1 MYALGL
7 RRFPPV
13 DVLLGLAAGPAPLN
27 QKAFEYLL
35 THISGHYA
43 GFEPGQFNNVAFIP
57 AVSAT
62 GNPILAKPGDVFTNQ
77 ACKTLGFPV
86 VRDLA
91 AQPENIA
98 KLKIET
104 DPPMNR
110 LVLAFLA
117 SPEADV
123 KRARGIFE
131 YLATRMGTG
140 SISALAP
147 LATRSFIPVQEKKTE
162 KGPGGVRLAR
172 PDEVFLAS
180 GQPDSLYASAFTF
193 VDFGQVANMFLR
205 NCGVK
210 TEPSTKG
217 ELTGGVVPADT
228 RHCSPPPPLARANAR
243 TGRPRTLPGAAAHSR
258 NEHQ

>member
-1 MYALGL
+1 MLYALGL

-13 DVLLGLAAGPAPLN
+13 DVLLGIAAGSAPLN
-27 QKAFEYLL
+27 KKAFQFLL
-35 THISGHYA
+35 AHMSGHYA
-43 GFEPGQFNNVAFIP
+43 GFEPSQFNNVAFIP
-57 AVSAT
+57 AISAT
-62 GNPILAKPGDVFTNQ
+62 GNPMLAKPGEVFTNP

-98 KLKIET
+98 KLKIDT

-117 SPEADV
+117 APETDV
-123 KRARGIFE
+123 GRARGIFE

-140 SISALAP
+140 SISALTP
-147 LATRSFIPVQEKKTE
+147 LGSRAFIPIQEKKSE
-162 KGPGGVRLAR
+162 KRAGGVRLAR

-193 VDFGQVANMFLR
+193 VDFGQNANMFLR

-217 ELTGGVVPADT
+217 G
-228 RHCSPPPPLARANAR
+228 
-243 TGRPRTLPGAAAHSR
+243 
-258 NEHQ
+258 